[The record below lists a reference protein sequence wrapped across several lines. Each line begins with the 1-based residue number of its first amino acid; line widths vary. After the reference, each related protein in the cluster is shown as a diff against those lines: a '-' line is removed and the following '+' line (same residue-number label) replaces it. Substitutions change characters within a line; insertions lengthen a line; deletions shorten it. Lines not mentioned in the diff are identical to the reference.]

1 MSPQDAKSVEP
12 FAACLDTIMRE
23 WKLAEYRAEFWGAS
37 GPVVAP
43 SCTAASTSGFVHELS
58 AGNTCNQDNAAVRAA
73 SATGSSLIA
82 PASQEIGHIR
92 DVE

>member
-1 MSPQDAKSVEP
+1 
-12 FAACLDTIMRE
+12 
-23 WKLAEYRAEFWGAS
+23 
-37 GPVVAP
+37 
-43 SCTAASTSGFVHELS
+43 VHELS

-73 SATGSSLIA
+73 NATGSSLIA